1 MNHTQ
6 TNPPKPVIEAI
17 DLSKR
22 YGDGSLALDALN
34 LAVRPGEIYCLL
46 GARDA
51 GKTSALHLFLGLTSP
66 TAGRA
71 RVGGVDVAAD
81 PREARR
87 RLAYVMENVAF
98 YDTLTAM
105 ENLEFFAQLGG
116 RWRVDAGELAMAM
129 RSVGL
134 PERAFRLRVRH
145 FTDGMRQKLGFAAAL
160 VKEAPAWLLDD
171 PLAGLDP
178 QATAELVDLLR
189 EVRQSG
195 KAILLATQ
203 DLFQARELADVVGIL
218 KEGRMV
224 LTTTRAD
231 LRYTDLEATYLDYMR
246 GGFSSL
252 VEAMA

>member
-1 MNHTQ
+1 MSGTLSS
-6 TNPPKPVIEAI
+6 TPDAVIEAI

-34 LAVRPGEIYCLL
+34 LAVGAGEIYCLL
-46 GARDA
+46 GARGA
-51 GKTSALHLFLGLTSP
+51 GKTSAVHLFLGLAAP

-71 RVGGVDVAAD
+71 RLGGVDVATD

-87 RLAYVMENVAF
+87 RVAYMMDNVAF

-105 ENLEFFAQLGG
+105 ENLEFFAQIGG
-116 RWRVDAGELAMAM
+116 RRHVETEELAMAM
-129 RSVGL
+129 RTVGL
-134 PERAFRLRVRH
+134 PERAFRQRVRH

-189 EVRQSG
+189 EVRETG

-203 DLFQARELADVVGIL
+203 DLFQAKELADVVGIL

-246 GGFSSL
+246 GGL
-252 VEAMA
+252 GGVEAVA